1 MQKAGYEDLRV
12 TASQVLTMTLAANV
26 GHALSLN
33 DVHALMT
40 GSTYEPELHNA
51 LMLRTRRAHFNVFAT
66 GRVVVTG
73 VRKFSHIASDVIP
86 TLIEMSIA

>member
-1 MQKAGYEDLRV
+1 MTV
-12 TASQVLTMTLAANV
+12 TLAANV

-33 DVHALMT
+33 NVHALMT

-51 LMLRTRRAHFNVFAT
+51 LMLRTCRAHFNVFAT
-66 GRVVVTG
+66 DKVVVTG

-86 TLIEMSIA
+86 TLIGMSIA